1 MQGAFL
7 QIFSMFLI
15 MALGVLIRVKGLL
28 SKQAIKELNHVTIS
42 ILFPALFFM
51 QMVTLDLASV
61 FDVRFILAAN
71 AVLILTYL
79 LSLLVGKLMSPK
91 DEKRQVAIT
100 QVIYVANLVVVG
112 IPMVGSYFE
121 GNPLAA
127 TYNGLAMMVLF
138 FALFYHNIIPI
149 TRFEMVSGS
158 TLPMGKIILNVFKNP
173 IVISIVAAAIVNLI
187 DTSTGLNFFKS
198 KEIAPQFILKPLG
211 MLGHAAPVMVFLSIG
226 YNMNFNLEKSAALP
240 LAVAT
245 LTSLILVPILTFFIC
260 YFFKLPADQALII
273 VIMFASPT
281 APYLYNLMVP
291 YDLRLEMVQYTV
303 VTTMIGYLV
312 IMPLFLW
319 LFPSIL
325 KVMGMA

>member
-7 QIFSMFLI
+7 QIVSMFLI
-15 MALGVLIRVKGLL
+15 MALGVFIRVRGIL
-28 SKQAIKELNHVTIS
+28 SKSTIKELNHFTIS

-51 QMVTLDLASV
+51 QIVTLDLASV
-61 FDVRFILAAN
+61 FDVKFILASN

-79 LSLLVGKLMSPK
+79 LSFLVGKAMAPG
-91 DEKRQVAIT
+91 DECRKVAIT

-112 IPMVGSYFE
+112 IPMVDSYFV
-121 GNPLAA
+121 GNPMLP
-127 TYNGLAMMVLF
+127 TFNGLAMVVLF
-138 FALFYHNIIPI
+138 FGLFYHNIIPI

-173 IVISIVAAAIVNLI
+173 IVATIIAAAVVNLI
-187 DTSTGLNFFKS
+187 DTATGLNFFKS
-198 KEIAPQFILKPLG
+198 KGIAPQFVLKPLA

-226 YNMNFNLEKSAALP
+226 YNMNFHLEKSAAVP
-240 LAVAT
+240 LTVAT
-245 LTSLILVPILTFFIC
+245 LTSLVIVPVVTFLIC
-260 YFFKLPADQALII
+260 YFFKLPAEQAIVL

-303 VTTMIGYLV
+303 VTTMIGYLF
-312 IMPLFLW
+312 IMPVILW
-319 LFPSIL
+319 LLPSAIHAL
-325 KVMGMA
+325 GMS

>member
-7 QIFSMFLI
+7 QIVSMFLI
-15 MALGVLIRVKGLL
+15 MALGVFVRVKGIL
-28 SKQAIKELNHVTIS
+28 SKASIKELNHITIS
-42 ILFPALFFM
+42 VLFPALFFM

-61 FDVRFILAAN
+61 FDVKFILAAN
-71 AVLILTYL
+71 ATLILTYL

-91 DEKRQVAIT
+91 DERRQVAIT

-112 IPMVGSYFE
+112 IPMVGSYFA
-121 GNPLAA
+121 GNPMAA

-138 FALFYHNIIPI
+138 FGLFYHNIIPI

-173 IVISIVAAAIVNLI
+173 IVVSIVAAAIVNLI
-187 DTSTGLNFFKS
+187 DTTTGINFFKS
-198 KEIAPQFILKPLG
+198 DSIAPQFLLKPLG

-226 YNMNFNLEKSAALP
+226 YNMNFHLEKSAALP

-245 LTSLILVPILTFFIC
+245 FTSLILVPALTFIIC
-260 YFFKLPADQALII
+260 YFFHLPADQALIL

-312 IMPLFLW
+312 IMPILLW
-319 LFPSIL
+319 LMPSITQAL
-325 KVMGMA
+325 GLV